1 MPSVITGPNG
11 LSVPTGLDVPALAAQ
26 LGGTGAPLPW
36 EELTWQEAGTS
47 VAGSDAVIVPVGATE
62 QHGPHLPLA
71 VDTRICEAVALGVS
85 ALTGVPVLPPL
96 AFGVSAS
103 HGGFAGTVAL
113 RPETLIAV
121 VEDVIDSLYAS
132 GVRQFVLLNGHIW
145 NNGALDVSA
154 EKLRV
159 RHRDA
164 RVRALGYVTMYPGPE
179 VDGHVTYGRAL
190 MHANY
195 FETSVML
202 HLAPELVRMERATS
216 HVDVDSFW
224 DYRMDQVS
232 ETGVW
237 GRDVTE
243 ANAAHGRA
251 EFDRCVLTTARAV
264 SAAVREPWPSAAH
277 RPGGSAPAVPP
288 QPSGLSHPA

>member
-1 MPSVITGPNG
+1 MVTRPSLGPE
-11 LSVPTGLDVPALAAQ
+11 LTALAAQ
-26 LGGTGAPLPW
+26 LGGSGEPVRW
-36 EELTWQEAGTS
+36 EELTWPEANEVTAR
-47 VAGSDAVIVPVGATE
+47 VNAVMIPVGAIE

-71 VDTRICEAVALGVS
+71 VDTLLGGAVALGVS
-85 ALTGVPVLPPL
+85 ALTGIPVVPPL
-96 AFGVSAS
+96 CYGVSGS
-103 HGGFAGTVAL
+103 HGSFGGTIAL
-113 RPETLIAV
+113 RPETLISV
-121 VEDVIDSLYAS
+121 VEDVIDSLYER
-132 GVRQFVLLNGHIW
+132 GMRQFILLNGHIW

-179 VDGHVTYGRAL
+179 VDGHVKFGRAL

-202 HLAPELVRMERATS
+202 HLYPELVRMDRATS
-216 HVDVDSFW
+216 HQDVDSFW

-237 GRDVTE
+237 GRDV
-243 ANAAHGRA
+243 ADSNAAHGRS
-251 EFDRCVLTTARAV
+251 EFERCVLTTARAV
-264 SAAVREPWPSAAH
+264 AGAIREPWPDPTH
-277 RPGGSAPAVPP
+277 RP
-288 QPSGLSHPA
+288 

>member
-1 MPSVITGPNG
+1 MEVSNM
-11 LSVPTGLDVPALAAQ
+11 SDVNALAAE
-26 LGGTGAPLPW
+26 LGGSGEPVAW
-36 EELTWQEAGTS
+36 EELTWAEAGTT
-47 VAGSDAVIVPVGATE
+47 AGRIDAVIIPVGAIE

-71 VDTRICEAVALGVS
+71 VDTLICEAVARSVS
-85 ALTGVPVLPPL
+85 AATGVPVIPPL
-96 AFGVSAS
+96 SYGVSAS
-103 HGGFAGTVAL
+103 HGDFAGTVAL
-113 RPETLIAV
+113 RPETMIAV

-132 GVRQFVLLNGHIW
+132 GVRQFILLNGHIW

-179 VDGHVTYGRAL
+179 VDGHVQYGRGL

-202 HLAPELVRMERATS
+202 HLYPELVRMDRAIS

-232 ETGVW
+232 DTGVW
-237 GRDVTE
+237 GRDVSD
-243 ANAAHGRA
+243 ADADHGRA
-251 EFDRCVLTTARAV
+251 EFDRCVATTARAV
-264 SAAVREPWPSAAH
+264 ATAVAEPWPDPTH
-277 RPGGSAPAVPP
+277 RPEVN
-288 QPSGLSHPA
+288 L

>member
-1 MPSVITGPNG
+1 MTPTPS
-11 LSVPTGLDVPALAAQ
+11 TGLDVPALAAE
-26 LGGTGAPLPW
+26 LGGTGSPVLW
-36 EELTWQEAGTS
+36 EELTWQEAGHT
-47 VAGSDAVIVPVGATE
+47 AADLNAVIIPVGATE

-71 VDTRICEAVALGVS
+71 VDTLICQAVALSVS
-85 ALTGVPVLPPL
+85 ALTGVPVVPPL

-103 HGGFAGTVAL
+103 HGDFAGTVAL

-121 VEDVIDSLYAS
+121 VEDVIDSLHAS

-145 NNGALDVSA
+145 NNGSLDVSA

-159 RHRDA
+159 RHRDS

-179 VDGHVTYGRAL
+179 VDGHVRYGRAL

-202 HLAPELVRMERATS
+202 HLHPELVRMDRVTS

-237 GRDVTE
+237 GRDVAE
-243 ANAAHGRA
+243 ASAEHGAA
-251 EFDRCVLTTARAV
+251 EFGRCVLTTARAV
-264 SAAVREPWPSAAH
+264 AAAVREPWPDPTH
-277 RPGGSAPAVPP
+277 RPGGT
-288 QPSGLSHPA
+288 Q

>member
-1 MPSVITGPNG
+1 MNRHPLGEE
-11 LSVPTGLDVPALAAQ
+11 LSGFAAE
-26 LGGTGAPLPW
+26 LGGSGKAVRW
-36 EELTWQEAGTS
+36 EELTWPEARD
-47 VAGSDAVIVPVGATE
+47 AAAALNAVIVPVGAIE

-71 VDTRICEAVALGVS
+71 VDTQICEAVALGVS
-85 ALTGVPVLPPL
+85 ALTGVPVIPPL
-96 AFGVSAS
+96 SYGVSAS
-103 HGGFAGTVAL
+103 HGDFAGTISL
-113 RPETLIAV
+113 QPETMIAV
-121 VEDVIDSLYAS
+121 VEDVIDSLYDR
-132 GVRQFVLLNGHIW
+132 GVRQFILLNGHIW
-145 NNGALDVSA
+145 NSGVLDVSA

-164 RVRALGYVTMYPGPE
+164 RVRSLGYVTMYPGPE
-179 VDGHVTYGRAL
+179 VNGRVRFGRAL

-202 HLAPELVRMERATS
+202 HLYPELVRMDRATS
-216 HVDVDSFW
+216 HLDVDSFW

-251 EFDRCVLTTARAV
+251 EFERCVLTTARAIA
-264 SAAVREPWPSAAH
+264 AAVREPWPDPSH
-277 RPGGSAPAVPP
+277 RP
-288 QPSGLSHPA
+288 

>member
-1 MPSVITGPNG
+1 M
-11 LSVPTGLDVPALAAQ
+11 DVPPNPLAAE
-26 LGGTGAPLPW
+26 LGGSGTAVRW
-36 EELTWQEAGTS
+36 DELTWPEAG
-47 VAGSDAVIVPVGATE
+47 AAAAALDAVIIPVGAVE

-71 VDTRICEAVALGVS
+71 VDTLICEAVALGVS
-85 ALTGVPVLPPL
+85 ALTGVPVIPPIGY
-96 AFGVSAS
+96 GVSAS
-103 HGGFAGTVAL
+103 HGDFAGTVAL

-179 VDGHVTYGRAL
+179 VNGHVQYGRAL
-190 MHANY
+190 MHANF

-202 HLAPELVRMERATS
+202 HLRPDLVRMERATS

-237 GRDVTE
+237 GRDVAD
-243 ANAAHGRA
+243 ANAEHGRE

-264 SAAVREPWPSAAH
+264 ATAVREPWPDPSH
-277 RPGGSAPAVPP
+277 RP
-288 QPSGLSHPA
+288 

>member
-1 MPSVITGPNG
+1 MNMPPLGDE
-11 LSVPTGLDVPALAAQ
+11 LTGLARE
-26 LGGTGAPLPW
+26 LGGSGEPVRW
-36 EELTWQEAGTS
+36 EELTWQEARD
-47 VAGSDAVIVPVGATE
+47 AAAARNAVIVPVGATE

-71 VDTRICEAVALGVS
+71 VDTLLGQAVALAVS
-85 ALTGVPVLPPL
+85 ALTGVPVIPPL
-96 AFGVSAS
+96 CYGVSAS
-103 HGGFAGTVAL
+103 HGDFAGTISL
-113 RPETLIAV
+113 RPETMIRV
-121 VEDVIDSLYAS
+121 VEDVIDSLYDR
-132 GVRQFVLLNGHIW
+132 GIRQFILLNGHIW

-179 VDGHVTYGRAL
+179 VDGHVRYGRAL

-202 HLAPELVRMERATS
+202 YLFPHLVRMERATS
-216 HVDVDSFW
+216 HRDSDSFW

-237 GRDVTE
+237 GRDVPDS
-243 ANAAHGRA
+243 NATHGRA
-251 EFDRCVLTTARAV
+251 EFERCVITTARAV
-264 SAAVREPWPSAAH
+264 ASAVREPWPDPAH
-277 RPGGSAPAVPP
+277 RP
-288 QPSGLSHPA
+288 

>member
-1 MPSVITGPNG
+1 MSSVISGPAG
-11 LSVPTGLDVPALAAQ
+11 PAVPTALDVRGLAAQ
-26 LGGTGAPLPW
+26 LGGTGTPRPW
-36 EELTWQEAGTS
+36 EELTWQEAEST
-47 VAGSDAVIVPVGATE
+47 VAGQDAVIIPVGATE

-96 AFGVSAS
+96 SFGVSAS
-103 HGGFAGTVAL
+103 HGDFAGTVAL

-121 VEDVIDSLYAS
+121 VEDVIDSLYAC

-202 HLAPELVRMERATS
+202 HLAPELVRMDLATS

-243 ANAAHGRA
+243 ADAKHGQA

-264 SAAVREPWPSAAH
+264 SAAVREPWPSAVH
-277 RPGGSAPAVPP
+277 RPGAPT
-288 QPSGLSHPA
+288 